1 MSEYPHRPHRPNH
14 HDVRTWQIFDPLAIG
29 DGLVDGGSMSD
40 WTQIYATGG
49 TLESGVTIKARNP
62 VLGLFTPIMVATS
75 DEDGIGT
82 TGGDG
87 VGSPESQGGGGG
99 AGNQGQRDAGPGYD
113 DVSEAGSFRKGG
125 LASL

>member
-75 DEDGIGT
+75 DEDGVGT

-87 VGSPESQGGGGG
+87 FELDGNEEVHIAVRQLSHVYVKKGSGGG
-99 AGNQGQRDAGPGYD
+99 AGPWFTW
-113 DVSEAGSFRKGG
+113 S
-125 LASL
+125 AS